1 MSAHIA
7 TGTRVLMSVSP
18 QSECRLSLCICRHG
32 ASVATAPRNI
42 TPRSDATFSRYAICP
57 ILPGIAA
64 KYLPKLFSFPVVL
77 AMAQTTDHADAVE
90 EFLFC
95 SGVDQ
100 AELKGLQSSDKLRGL
115 FASTAEFQLFRR
127 TMHIPGARTRSLAS
141 FTEFRQTAHA
151 MRERRL
157 RHVARQS
164 ANLAAAV
171 PALRARERLVRH
183 IISFTVGRSVLQAP
197 TAATVCVCVA
207 HGCQH
212 RTVGVESFVQHVRT
226 AHAAAQSSS
235 TSAATT

>member
-1 MSAHIA
+1 MHSHA
-7 TGTRVLMSVSP
+7 TERVSP
-18 QSECRLSLCICRHG
+18 PTLHMSPRSECCYCAAQSRHG
-32 ASVATAPRNI
+32 AMPCFLASLLARYCRLCIHINASVSQ
-42 TPRSDATFSRYAICP
+42 RSICR
-57 ILPGIAA
+57 I
-64 KYLPKLFSFPVVL
+64 SFHSVVL

-90 EFLFC
+90 VFLFC
-95 SGVDQ
+95 SGVDL
-100 AELKGLQSSDKLRGL
+100 AELKGLQSSDRLRGL

-141 FTEFRQTAHA
+141 LTEFRQTAHA

-157 RHVARQS
+157 RHVTRQS

-171 PALRARERLVRH
+171 PALRGRERLVRH

-226 AHAAAQSSS
+226 AHAAAHSSS
-235 TSAATT
+235 ASAATT